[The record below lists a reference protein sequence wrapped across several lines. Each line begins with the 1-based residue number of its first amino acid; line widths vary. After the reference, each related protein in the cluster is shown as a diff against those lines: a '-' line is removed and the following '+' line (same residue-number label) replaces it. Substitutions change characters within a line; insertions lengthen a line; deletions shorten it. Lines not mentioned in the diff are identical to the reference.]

1 MGGQN
6 MEKWEI
12 IKVISLVMIAINLT
26 IISTKIDDVVY
37 ALSDIASVLTATINQ

>member
-1 MGGQN
+1 

-12 IKVISLVMIAINLT
+12 IKVISLVFIAINLT
-26 IISTKIDDVVY
+26 IISTKIDDLVY